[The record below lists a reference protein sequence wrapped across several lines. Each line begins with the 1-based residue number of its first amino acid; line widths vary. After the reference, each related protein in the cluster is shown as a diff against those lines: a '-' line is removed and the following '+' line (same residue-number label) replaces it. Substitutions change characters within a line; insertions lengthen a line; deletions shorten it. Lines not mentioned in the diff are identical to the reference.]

1 MYAYCTAL
9 QTRTKN
15 KTQHPHTK
23 GSNWPPKALV
33 RSSVVGEVVEC
44 TGVEHSM
51 ATAALAATKHGDKNE
66 AINLLMDEVKAREM
80 EEDLLLQLTYGHTLP
95 PQFWTLPR
103 SQQRRCGEL
112 RKIMPHVAGASV
124 VKAVLKFPDDR
135 DVNRAASELMATEE
149 EEAEDSERWSAQAA
163 GAAAAAAAAARAAAA
178 GVVSAFPLPSSSV
191 PQPAVG
197 FPAAAASS
205 GGSGSSVSPLERTS
219 SLTSSL
225 SGGQSSE
232 MLEAAGRWRAREVK
246 KVGCP
251 RVPVAVVD
259 S

>member
-1 MYAYCTAL
+1 M
-9 QTRTKN
+9 
-15 KTQHPHTK
+15 
-23 GSNWPPKALV
+23 
-33 RSSVVGEVVEC
+33 GEVVEC

-66 AINLLMDEVKAREM
+66 AINLLMDEVKAREL
-80 EEDLLLQLTYGHTLP
+80 EKDLVLQLTCGHTLP

-178 GVVSAFPLPSSSV
+178 GVVSTFPPSSSV

-246 KVGCP
+246 KKVGCP